1 MFNFVL
7 STYSGQSRFIYL
19 ENDMTT
25 QQHPNQ
31 IELNLEQD
39 YAYSKIS
46 SSAML
51 VDISLSVWTGRKLDK
66 TVSAEVDNAKNTK
79 GKAGNY
85 HKNLLAG
92 SEKLAEIGKLSS
104 AVRNWSYS
112 QTSPWSDA
120 GTRLLPSTLFFDY
133 KAKLAEYEKMFT
145 DKVTDFLT
153 EYDVLVT
160 KAAFQLGDL
169 FNREDYPTV
178 DKVAQKFGFHYT
190 FSPVPEAGDFR
201 VDIGEAGMRELQERY
216 DEAYRTRLNAS
227 MKDVWERLHDALS
240 KMSERFDYDG
250 AGTKKIFRDSLVEN
264 AQELTGLLKHLN
276 LTGDMQLEN
285 MRKEL
290 ESKLRGCSAED
301 FREDDALRS
310 STKKAVDEMLK
321 KFAI

>member
-1 MFNFVL
+1 MD
-7 STYSGQSRFIYL
+7 SI
-19 ENDMTT
+19 
-25 QQHPNQ
+25 
-31 IELNLEQD
+31 NLGQD

-51 VDISLSVWTGRKLDK
+51 VDLSISVWTGRKLDK
-66 TVSAEVDNAKNTK
+66 TVSAEVDSAKGAK
-79 GKAGNY
+79 GRAGNY

-92 SEKLAEIGKLSS
+92 SEKLAEIGKLAS
-104 AVRNWSYS
+104 AIRNWSYS

-133 KAKLAEYEKMFT
+133 KSRLAEYEKMFT
-145 DKVTDFLT
+145 DKVTEFLA
-153 EYDVLVT
+153 EYDVLVS

-169 FNREDYPTV
+169 FNREDYPEV
-178 DKVAQKFGFHYT
+178 GKVASKFGMFYT

-216 DEAYRTRLNAS
+216 DEAYRTRLNGA

-250 AGTKKIFRDSLVEN
+250 SGTKKIFRDSLVEN
-264 AQELTGLLKHLN
+264 VQELTGLLKHLN
-276 LTGDMQLEN
+276 LTNDLQLEN
-285 MRKEL
+285 MRREL
-290 ESKLRGCSAED
+290 ENRLGGLNAED
-301 FREDDALRS
+301 FREDDALRV
-310 STKKAVDEMLK
+310 STKDAVNEMLK

>member
-1 MFNFVL
+1 MNLV
-7 STYSGQSRFIYL
+7 
-19 ENDMTT
+19 ND
-25 QQHPNQ
+25 N
-31 IELNLEQD
+31 D
-39 YAYSKIS
+39 FAYSKIS

-51 VDISLSVWTGRKLDK
+51 VDLSLSVWTGRKLDK
-66 TVSAEVDNAKNTK
+66 TVSAEVDVSKNAK
-79 GKAGNY
+79 GRAGNY

-104 AVRNWSYS
+104 AIRNWSYS

-133 KAKLAEYEKMFT
+133 KAKLAEYEKMFS
-145 DKVTDFLT
+145 DKVVEFLA
-153 EYDVLVT
+153 EYDVLVS

-169 FNREDYPTV
+169 FNREDYPLV
-178 DKVAQKFGFHYT
+178 DKVQSKFGMYYT

-201 VDIGEAGMRELQERY
+201 VDIGEAGMAELKKRY
-216 DEAYRTRLNAS
+216 DDAFRYRIESS

-250 AGTKKIFRDSLVEN
+250 SGTKKIFRDSLVEN

-276 LTGDMQLEN
+276 ITGDMQMEA
-285 MRKEL
+285 MRKRL
-290 ESKLRGCSAED
+290 EGLLSGCDADS
-301 FREDDALRS
+301 FREDDALRVK
-310 STKKAVDEMLK
+310 TKSALDEMLG

>member
-1 MFNFVL
+1 MNL
-7 STYSGQSRFIYL
+7 M
-19 ENDMTT
+19 ND
-25 QQHPNQ
+25 N
-31 IELNLEQD
+31 D
-39 YAYSKIS
+39 FAYSKIS

-51 VDISLSVWTGRKLDK
+51 VDLSLSVWTGRKLDK
-66 TVSAEVDNAKNTK
+66 TVSAEVDVSKNAK
-79 GKAGNY
+79 GRAGNY

-92 SEKLAEIGKLSS
+92 SEKLAEISKLSS
-104 AVRNWSYS
+104 TIRNWSYS

-133 KAKLAEYEKMFT
+133 KAKLAEYEKMFS
-145 DKVTDFLT
+145 DKVTEFLA
-153 EYDVLVT
+153 EYDVLVS

-169 FNREDYPTV
+169 FNREDYPV
-178 DKVAQKFGFHYT
+178 VEKIQSKFGLHYT

-201 VDIGEAGMRELQERY
+201 VDIGNAGMSELREQY
-216 DEAYRTRLNAS
+216 QSAYKSRIEAS

-250 AGTKKIFRDSLVEN
+250 SGTKKIFRDSLVEN

-276 LTGDMQLEN
+276 LTGDLQLEN

-290 ESKLRGCSAED
+290 EARLSGCDADS
-301 FREDDALRS
+301 FREDDHLRMQ
-310 STKKAVDEMLK
+310 TKKAVDDMLK

>member
-1 MFNFVL
+1 ME
-7 STYSGQSRFIYL
+7 T
-19 ENDMTT
+19 
-25 QQHPNQ
+25 NQ
-31 IELNLEQD
+31 MQLNLEVPSD

-51 VDISLSVWTGRKLDK
+51 VDLSLSVWTGRKLDK
-66 TVSAEVDNAKNTK
+66 TVSAEVDASKNTK
-79 GKAGNY
+79 GRAGNY

-104 AVRNWSYS
+104 TIRNWSYS

-120 GTRLLPSTLFFDY
+120 GTRLLPSTLFFEY
-133 KAKLAEYEKMFT
+133 KSKLSEYEKMFT
-145 DKVTDFLT
+145 DKVTEFLA
-153 EYDVLVT
+153 EYDVLVS

-169 FNREDYPTV
+169 FNREDYPV
-178 DKVAQKFGFHYT
+178 VEKIQSKFGMYYT

-201 VDIGEAGMRELQERY
+201 VDIGEAGMKELQDRY
-216 DEAYRTRLNAS
+216 SQAYKTRLDGA

-250 AGTKKIFRDSLVEN
+250 SGTKKIFRDSLVEN

-276 LTGDMQLEN
+276 LTNDLQLEQ
-285 MRKEL
+285 MRKDL
-290 ESKLRGCSAED
+290 EGRLLGVTAED
-301 FREDDALRS
+301 FREDDALRTN
-310 STKKAVDEMLK
+310 TKRAVDEMLK

>member
-1 MFNFVL
+1 METN
-7 STYSGQSRFIYL
+7 
-19 ENDMTT
+19 
-25 QQHPNQ
+25 
-31 IELNLEQD
+31 LNVSSD

-51 VDISLSVWTGRKLDK
+51 VDLSISVWTGRKLDK
-66 TVSAEVDNAKNTK
+66 SVSAEVDASKNTK
-79 GKAGNY
+79 GRAGNY

-104 AVRNWSYS
+104 SIRNWSYS

-120 GTRLLPSTLFFDY
+120 GSRLLPSTLFFDY
-133 KAKLAEYEKMFT
+133 KAKLTEYEKMFT
-145 DKVTDFLT
+145 DKVTEFLA
-153 EYDVLVT
+153 EYDVLVS

-169 FNREDYPTV
+169 FNREDYPEV
-178 DKVAQKFGFHYT
+178 GKVAQKFGMFYT

-216 DEAYRTRLNAS
+216 QSAYKTRIEAS

-250 AGTKKIFRDSLVEN
+250 SGTKKIFRDSLVEN
-264 AQELTGLLKHLN
+264 VQELTGLLKHLN
-276 LTGDMQLEN
+276 LTQDLQLET

-290 ESKLRGCSAED
+290 EQRMVGCNADD
-301 FREDDALRS
+301 FREDDNLRMN
-310 STKKAVDEMLK
+310 TKKAVDDMLK

>member
-1 MFNFVL
+1 
-7 STYSGQSRFIYL
+7 
-19 ENDMTT
+19 MTT
-25 QQHPNQ
+25 QTHPNQ
-31 IELNLEQD
+31 IELVLDSQD

-51 VDISLSVWTGRKLDK
+51 VDLSLSVWTGSKLDK
-66 TVSAEVDNAKNTK
+66 TVSAEVDVSKNAK
-79 GKAGNY
+79 GRAGNY

-104 AVRNWSYS
+104 AIRNWSYS

-133 KAKLAEYEKMFT
+133 KAKLAEYEKMFS
-145 DKVTDFLT
+145 DKVVEFLA
-153 EYDVLVT
+153 EYDVLVS

-169 FNREDYPTV
+169 FNREDYPLV
-178 DKVAQKFGFHYT
+178 DKVQSKFGMYYT

-201 VDIGEAGMRELQERY
+201 VDIGNAGMSELRDQY
-216 DEAYRTRLNAS
+216 QSAYKTRIEAS

-250 AGTKKIFRDSLVEN
+250 SGTKKIFRDSLVEN

-276 LTGDMQLEN
+276 ITGDMQMEA
-285 MRKEL
+285 MRKRL
-290 ESKLRGCSAED
+290 EGLLSGCDADS
-301 FREDDALRS
+301 FREDDALRTN
-310 STKKAVDEMLK
+310 TKSALDEMLK

>member
-1 MFNFVL
+1 
-7 STYSGQSRFIYL
+7 
-19 ENDMTT
+19 MTT
-25 QQHPNQ
+25 Q
-31 IELNLEQD
+31 LNLEVPSD

-51 VDISLSVWTGRKLDK
+51 VDLSLSVWTGRKLDK
-66 TVSAEVDNAKNTK
+66 SVSAEVDVSKNTK
-79 GKAGNY
+79 ARAGNY

-104 AVRNWSYS
+104 TIRNWSYS

-133 KAKLAEYEKMFT
+133 KAKLTEYEKMFS
-145 DKVTDFLT
+145 DKVTEFLA
-153 EYDVLVT
+153 EYDVLVS

-169 FNREDYPTV
+169 FNREDYPLV
-178 DKVAQKFGFHYT
+178 DKVQSKFGMYYT

-201 VDIGEAGMRELQERY
+201 VDIGNAGMSELRDQY
-216 DEAYRTRLNAS
+216 QSAYKTRIEAS

-250 AGTKKIFRDSLVEN
+250 SGTKKIFRDSLVEN

-276 LTGDMQLEN
+276 ITGDMQMEA
-285 MRKEL
+285 MRKRL
-290 ESKLRGCSAED
+290 EGLLSGCDADS
-301 FREDDALRS
+301 FREDDALRTN
-310 STKKAVDEMLK
+310 TKSALDEMLK

>member
-1 MFNFVL
+1 MNLV
-7 STYSGQSRFIYL
+7 
-19 ENDMTT
+19 ND
-25 QQHPNQ
+25 N
-31 IELNLEQD
+31 D
-39 YAYSKIS
+39 FAYSKIS

-51 VDISLSVWTGRKLDK
+51 VDLSLSVWTGRKLDK
-66 TVSAEVDNAKNTK
+66 TVSAEVDASKNAK
-79 GKAGNY
+79 GRAGNY

-104 AVRNWSYS
+104 SIRNWSYS

-133 KAKLAEYEKMFT
+133 KAKLAEYEKMFS
-145 DKVTDFLT
+145 DKVVEFLA
-153 EYDVLVT
+153 EYDVLVS

-169 FNREDYPTV
+169 FNREDYPLV
-178 DKVAQKFGFHYT
+178 DKVQSKFGMYYT

-201 VDIGEAGMRELQERY
+201 VDIGEAGMAELKKRY
-216 DEAYRTRLNAS
+216 DDAFRYRIESS

-250 AGTKKIFRDSLVEN
+250 SGTKKIFRDSLVEN

-276 LTGDMQLEN
+276 ITGDMQMEA
-285 MRKEL
+285 MRKRL
-290 ESKLRGCSAED
+290 EGLLSGCDADS
-301 FREDDALRS
+301 FREDDVLRTNTKSAL
-310 STKKAVDEMLK
+310 DEMLK

>member
-1 MFNFVL
+1 M
-7 STYSGQSRFIYL
+7 Q
-19 ENDMTT
+19 
-25 QQHPNQ
+25 
-31 IELNLEQD
+31 LNLEVPSD

-51 VDISLSVWTGRKLDK
+51 VDLSLSVWTGRKLDK
-66 TVSAEVDNAKNTK
+66 TVSAEVDASKNTK
-79 GKAGNY
+79 GRAGNY

-104 AVRNWSYS
+104 TIRNWSYS

-120 GTRLLPSTLFFDY
+120 GTRLLPSTLFFEY
-133 KAKLAEYEKMFT
+133 KSKLSEYEKMFT
-145 DKVTDFLT
+145 DKVTEFLA
-153 EYDVLVT
+153 EYDVLVS

-169 FNREDYPTV
+169 FNREDYPV
-178 DKVAQKFGFHYT
+178 VEKIQSKFGMYYT

-201 VDIGEAGMRELQERY
+201 VDIGEAGMKELQDRY
-216 DEAYRTRLNAS
+216 SQAYKTRLDGA

-250 AGTKKIFRDSLVEN
+250 SGTKKIFRDSLVEN

-276 LTGDMQLEN
+276 LTNDLQLEQ
-285 MRKEL
+285 MRKDL
-290 ESKLRGCSAED
+290 EGRLLGVTAED
-301 FREDDALRS
+301 FREDDALRTN
-310 STKKAVDEMLK
+310 TKRAVDEMLK